1 MISKVVK
8 SMQSSNDQ
16 IIVNA
21 CMQASYSVRTDE
33 FFEEDNLGSFK
44 SLNKAME
51 YLDSLASPVI
61 DFSCS
66 NNNRISIP
74 EQFLPQID
82 PLALRSP
89 SLREAMKAINIDFRK
104 SWRKQIS
111 EVAWK

>member
-44 SLNKAME
+44 SLDEAME
-51 YLDSLASPVI
+51 YLDQLASPVI
-61 DFSCS
+61 DFAEQDGKKIL
-66 NNNRISIP
+66 ISQ
-74 EQFLPQID
+74 QFLPSID

-89 SLREAMKAINIDFRK
+89 SLREAMNTINIDFPV
-104 SWRKQIS
+104 SWRKQIK
-111 EVAWK
+111 EVVW

>member
-44 SLNKAME
+44 SLDEAME
-51 YLDSLASPVI
+51 YLDVLASPVI
-61 DFSCS
+61 DFAEQDEKK
-66 NNNRISIP
+66 ILIP
-74 EQFLPQID
+74 
-82 PLALRSP
+82 
-89 SLREAMKAINIDFRK
+89 
-104 SWRKQIS
+104 
-111 EVAWK
+111 